1 MEDNVANMQ
10 YGWTNKVIDIIW
22 YEDDSI
28 LYIVVDFM
36 K

>member
-10 YGWTNKVIDIIW
+10 YRWTNKVDIIW